1 MVYPYFERY
10 FVLVPSW
17 IILITCPCA
26 GDYIEESFFKKQ
38 RARATGASYFWN
50 SKLGFRTSKSS
61 ETKFYMSR

>member
-26 GDYIEESFFKKQ
+26 GDYIEESFFKKKKSS
-38 RARATGASYFWN
+38 GHW
-50 SKLGFRTSKSS
+50 SKLFLEFKIGF
-61 ETKFYMSR
+61 